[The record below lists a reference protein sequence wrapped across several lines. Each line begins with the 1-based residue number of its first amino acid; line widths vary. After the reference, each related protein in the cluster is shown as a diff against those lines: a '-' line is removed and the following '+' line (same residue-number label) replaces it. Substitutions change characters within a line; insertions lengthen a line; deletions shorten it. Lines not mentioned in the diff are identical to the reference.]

1 MWCLVDQCLC
11 ISAYQKN
18 IYNWIRSIKVLHT
31 LNIKLDD
38 KIKIHDLGT
47 HRHLILNTVLEVLP
61 TEISEEKEIKGI

>member
-11 ISAYQKN
+11 ISACQKY

-47 HRHLILNTVLEVLP
+47 NRHLVLNTVLEVLP